1 MWSSEPA
8 PGSTESS
15 EVRATVRR
23 ATLVLSLLWL
33 VAICGI
39 ALYEYLT
46 VDPWQ
51 FLGEDRGAIFFR
63 WSPQLVY
70 DKSPF
75 GDVVLRLDAKRF
87 WLVLLLPVIGVWLVA
102 AALSFFVRPRRGRG

>member
-1 MWSSEPA
+1 
-8 PGSTESS
+8 
-15 EVRATVRR
+15 
-23 ATLVLSLLWL
+23 LSLLWL

>member
-1 MWSSEPA
+1 MSSSGRA
-8 PGSTESS
+8 RGLIARS
-15 EVRATVRR
+15 ERRGLLRR
-23 ATLVLSLLWL
+23 ATIALTVLW
-33 VAICGI
+33 VVTIGGI

-75 GDVVLRLDAKRF
+75 GDFVLRLDTRRF
-87 WLVLLLPVIGVWLVA
+87 WVMLLLPVIGVWILA
-102 AALSFFVRPRRGRG
+102 AAIGRWTRPAVRRS